1 MKRKNKPIW
10 ATVKRAQSGTVK
22 EKSAQSSIP
31 FTEWFENKLFR
42 LNENTYSLI
51 CSFDNSGYLSKTD
64 SEKDRKYRAYTAM
77 LCELPSYIH
86 YEEIV
91 YNRPIDKD
99 AYIKAISSKENG
111 FNDKYEKAFFD
122 VQKKFVQDTDYDRS
136 IQRYLLAISVTVT
149 GEESPYNKL
158 QEAFVMIYN
167 KFKDM
172 DSNVTVLSPEEVF
185 KELYRAY
192 NPFSDD
198 LPSIPSDIYRK
209 GLTVKDF
216 IAPGGIKY
224 ENDSI
229 LLGEYY
235 ARVLSVTNYGSVATD
250 YLINALSNNG
260 LQMYISKHIDHV
272 NKNDAVN
279 QIRKQY
285 NDLIAKKT
293 EREEKKVHIPGE
305 LARSI
310 EGCQD
315 LLEALAN
322 GEEFLRQTLY
332 ITVFAKT
339 KEKLLSDCERIKSM
353 ALSQG
358 VLLKTVTVITD
369 SAFKSI
375 LPLGKDYLM
384 RHQFLLASE
393 AGIMTPFSYEKY
405 FDKNGF
411 YYGNNFY
418 TAEPII
424 KNRKK
429 DTSSHGFVFGNT
441 GSGKGMWTKHEIS
454 NVMYQ
459 PFCAKDQIV
468 IIDPSGEYVP
478 LAQAAGGKIIELSAD
493 GETRL
498 NPLSISDKKKELL
511 GENAA
516 KADKIL
522 SLIALLAEFK
532 GGDGLTGAEKSII
545 DRAALETLDEESPT
559 LITLYEK
566 IAAIEDP
573 TAQDIIS
580 WLERY
585 VKGSITLFSGKDNAE
600 EDQEYK
606 ITVITL
612 KKVSSDIRDA
622 VMLTM
627 LERIEDTLIE
637 NKSNNV
643 WTWVYI
649 DEMHRY
655 FHTGRNPLAAE
666 RFARL
671 YAEARKYGGIL
682 TGITQ
687 LPRSVLASSDGES
700 MLSLSRFVVFSEL
713 DEVNIKAVA
722 EAYSLNE
729 EQQRILRSPDVGQY
743 VLRTHNAPIA
753 VKLLYP
759 GAEPNERNEMFD
771 LFNTSFGG

>member
-1 MKRKNKPIW
+1 MKKKAIW
-10 ATVKRAQSGTVK
+10 ATTVKRAQSGSVK
-22 EKSAQSSIP
+22 EKSAQGSIP

-51 CSFDNSGYLSKTD
+51 CSFENSGYLSKTD
-64 SEKDRKYRAYTAM
+64 SEKDRKYGAYTAM
-77 LCELPSYIH
+77 LCELPSNVH

-91 YNRPIDKD
+91 YNRPINKD
-99 AYIKAISSKENG
+99 AYIKAIASKKDG
-111 FNDKYEKAFFD
+111 YKDKYEKAFFE
-122 VQKKFVQDTDYDRS
+122 VQKKFVSNTDRDRS
-136 IQRYLLAISVTVT
+136 IQKYLLAISVSVT
-149 GEESPYNKL
+149 GDESPYNKL
-158 QEAFVMIYN
+158 QEAYVMIYN

-185 KELYRAY
+185 AELYHVY
-192 NPFSDD
+192 NPFSED

-209 GLTVKDF
+209 GLTIKDF

-224 ENDSI
+224 ENDCI
-229 LLGEYY
+229 ALGEYY
-235 ARVLSVTNYGSVATD
+235 ARVLSVTNYGNVATD

-260 LQMYISKHIDHV
+260 LQLYISKHIDHV
-272 NKNDAVN
+272 SKNDAVN
-279 QIRKQY
+279 QITKQH
-285 NDLIAKKT
+285 NDLLAKKT
-293 EREEKKVHIPGE
+293 EREDKGLHIPGE
-305 LARSI
+305 LMRSL

-315 LLEALAN
+315 LLQALAD
-322 GEEFLRQTLY
+322 GEEFLCQTLY
-332 ITVFAKT
+332 ITVFGKT
-339 KEKLLSDCERIKSM
+339 KEKLMSDCERIKST

-358 VLLKTVTVITD
+358 VLLKTITVVTD
-369 SAFKSI
+369 KALKSI
-375 LPLGKDYLM
+375 LPLGKDYLI

-393 AGIMTPFSYEKY
+393 AGVMTPFSYEKY
-405 FDKNGF
+405 FEKDGF

-418 TAEPII
+418 TAEPMI

-429 DTSSHGFVFGNT
+429 DSSSHGFVFGNT
-441 GSGKGMWTKHEIS
+441 GSGKGMFVKHEIS

-459 PFCAKDQIV
+459 PFCARDQIV
-468 IIDPSGEYVP
+468 IIDPSGEYIP
-478 LAQAAGGKIIELSAD
+478 IAQAAGGKIIELSAD

-498 NPLSISDKKKELL
+498 NPLFISDKKKALL

-532 GGDGLTGAEKSII
+532 GGEGLTGSEKSII
-545 DRAALETLDEESPT
+545 DRAALDALNEESPS
-559 LITLYEK
+559 LATLYEK
-566 IAAIEDP
+566 IEALKDP
-573 TAQDIIS
+573 VSQEITS

-585 VKGSITLFSGKDNAE
+585 VKGSITLFSGNNNTE

-627 LERIEDTLIE
+627 LEQIEDKIIE
-637 NKSNNV
+637 NKANNV
-643 WTWVYI
+643 WTWIYI

-655 FHTGRNPLAAE
+655 FHTERNPLAAE

-713 DEVNIKAVA
+713 DEPNINAVA
-722 EAYSLNE
+722 KAYELND
-729 EQQRILRSPDVGQY
+729 EQQRILRSADVGQY
-743 VLRTHNAPIA
+743 VLRTHNAPLAI
-753 VKLLYP
+753 KLLYP
-759 GAEPNERNEMFD
+759 GAKESERNEMFD

>member
-1 MKRKNKPIW
+1 MKTKEKK
-10 ATVKRAQSGTVK
+10 AAVKRSKSGSIK
-22 EKSAQSSIP
+22 EKNAQGAIP
-31 FTEWFENKLFR
+31 FVEWFENKLFR
-42 LNENTYSLI
+42 LNEETYSLI

-64 SEKDRKYRAYTAM
+64 SEKERKYRAYTSM
-77 LCELPSYIH
+77 LCELPSNIH

-99 AYIKAISSKENG
+99 AYIKAIASKNG
-111 FNDKYEKAFFD
+111 EYNNKYEKAFFD
-122 VQKKFVQDTDYDRS
+122 VQKRFVSNTDYDRS
-136 IQRYLLAISVTVT
+136 IQRYLIAISISVS

-172 DSNVTVLSPEEVF
+172 DSTVTVLSPEEVF
-185 KELYRAY
+185 TELYRVY
-192 NPFSDD
+192 NPFNED

-209 GLTVKDF
+209 GLTIKDF

-224 ENDSI
+224 ENDCI
-229 LLGEYY
+229 ALGEYY
-235 ARVLSVTNYGSVATD
+235 ARVLSVTSYGNVATD
-250 YLINALSNNG
+250 YIINALSNNG
-260 LQMYISKHIDHV
+260 LRVYISKHIDHV
-272 NKNDAVN
+272 IKSDAVT
-279 QIRKQY
+279 QIKKQHDELLARKS
-285 NDLIAKKT
+285 
-293 EREEKKVHIPGE
+293 EREEKRLHIPGE
-305 LARSI
+305 LAQSL
-310 EGCQD
+310 EGCQT
-315 LLEALAN
+315 LLNALAD

-332 ITVFAKT
+332 ITLFAKT
-339 KEKLLSDCERIKSM
+339 KEKLNANCERIKST

-358 VLLKTVTVITD
+358 MMLKSVTVVTD
-369 SAFKSI
+369 DALKSI

-393 AGIMTPFSYEKY
+393 AGIMTPFSYERY
-405 FDKNGF
+405 FEKNGF

-424 KNRKK
+424 KNRKN
-429 DTSSHGFVFGNT
+429 DSSSHGFVFGNT

-454 NVMYQ
+454 NVIYQ
-459 PFCAKDQIV
+459 PFCKDDEIV
-468 IIDPSGEYVP
+468 IIDPSGEYIP
-478 LAQAAGGKIIELSAD
+478 IARAAGGKIIELSAD
-493 GETRL
+493 GESHI
-498 NPLSISDKKKELL
+498 NPLYISEKSKQVL

-532 GGDGLTGAEKSII
+532 GGEGLSGSEKNII
-545 DRAALETLDEESPT
+545 DRAALEALDEENPT
-559 LITLYEK
+559 LATLYKK
-566 IAAIEDP
+566 IEAIDDP
-573 TAQDIIS
+573 TAREITA

-585 VKGSITLFSGKDNAE
+585 VKGSITLFAGEDNTDE
-600 EDQEYK
+600 EQSAK

-622 VMLTM
+622 VMLAM
-627 LERIEDTLIE
+627 LERIENKLIE
-637 NKSNNV
+637 NKLNNRY
-643 WTWVYI
+643 TWVYI

-655 FHTGRNPLAAE
+655 FHTERNPLAAE

-713 DEVNIKAVA
+713 DEPNINAVA
-722 EAYSLNE
+722 KTYDLNE

-759 GAEPNERNEMFD
+759 GAKESERNEMFD